1 MSHSTNK
8 PLLHG
13 SPNWFKT
20 LCHDVRHQTGPEKA
34 ADASWRHLDIGWRL
48 VGVNLWEIAVK
59 EAGRDDA
66 ARTRLIQ
73 MCEGLPDDSGEDY
86 SAWFPTLKDFL
97 ARELPG
103 CWKLIPS
110 RKHVM
115 ALKSVAFGIDSE
127 MRYEAPG
134 SVRRYRGMDHEE
146 A

>member
-1 MSHSTNK
+1 MHNPPK

-20 LCHDVRHQTGPEKA
+20 LCYEVRHQTGSKKESVKA
-34 ADASWRHLDIGWRL
+34 LGPDTSWRL

-59 EAGRDDA
+59 EADRDDA

-73 MCEGLPDDSGEDY
+73 MCESLPDDSGENY
-86 SAWFPTLKDFL
+86 SAWFPILKDFL

-110 RKHVM
+110 RKHAM
-115 ALKSVAFGIDSE
+115 ALESAVFAIDSE
-127 MRYEAPG
+127 MRYEGGRGVPL
-134 SVRRYRGMDHEE
+134 VRHYRQFDEPK
-146 A
+146 

>member
-1 MSHSTNK
+1 MSHPTNK
-8 PLLHG
+8 PLLQG

-20 LCHDVRHQTGPEKA
+20 LCYEVRHQTGSKKESVKVLGP
-34 ADASWRHLDIGWRL
+34 DTSWRL

-59 EAGRDDA
+59 EAHRDDA

-97 ARELPG
+97 TSELPG

-110 RKHVM
+110 RKHAM
-115 ALKSVAFGIDSE
+115 ALESVALGIDSE
-127 MRYEAPG
+127 MRYEASG